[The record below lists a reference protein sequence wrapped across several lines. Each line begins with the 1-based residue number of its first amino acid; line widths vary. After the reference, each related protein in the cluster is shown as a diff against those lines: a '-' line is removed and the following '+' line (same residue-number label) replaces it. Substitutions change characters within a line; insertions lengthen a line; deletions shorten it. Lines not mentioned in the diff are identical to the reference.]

1 MSAPLITEQDAVR
14 LNERV
19 QDKINGRLFL
29 CCNYMPTE
37 NYVISVDARYL
48 TAIQDLYKFSIDT
61 SCVIKNYYRFVP
73 QGDRWKLD
81 GLQRHLDRIQ
91 MLRAVQSHNQSDQN
105 GHIEQQRL
113 KEYQNWV
120 AGILHKASPPDSQED
135 FAALYQE
142 LARMAD
148 EVYRQLELFV
158 DLAAASPD
166 QGKVIQDWI
175 NQTFHWYSNNTR
187 RDLYYGRLENEYIRR
202 ALLSPGQQLDTR
214 PFIIRRKVNRWIEE
228 ALFASVDRKLAEEE
242 NAIEKID
249 AALDPSFSQV
259 KFSSEAQR
267 ASFLAALQEG
277 REAHVQ
283 AKANLEQ
290 QRDGLETMPGSQ
302 YVPHFFKTLKDS
314 LQEIMDDLDEK
325 GQSYTLLPQDLL
337 AMHVDRFFRDVPSPD
352 GDF

>member
-1 MSAPLITEQDAVR
+1 MSTPLITEQDAIR

-19 QDKINGRLFL
+19 QEKINGRLFL

-37 NYVISVDARYL
+37 SYAVSVDARYL

-73 QGDRWKLD
+73 QEERRKLD
-81 GLQRHLDRIQ
+81 GLQRHLDSIQ

-135 FAALYQE
+135 FAALCQE

-148 EVYRQLELFV
+148 EVCRQLELFV
-158 DLAAASPD
+158 DLAAANPD
-166 QGKVIQDWI
+166 QEKVIQDWI
-175 NQTFHWYSNNTR
+175 DQTFCWYSSNTKR
-187 RDLYYGRLENEYIRR
+187 ALYYGRLENEYIRR

-214 PFIIRRKVNRWIEE
+214 PFILRRKVNRWIET

-242 NAIEKID
+242 RAIERID

-267 ASFLAALQEG
+267 ASFRAALQEG
-277 REAHVQ
+277 RDAHVQ
-283 AKANLEQ
+283 AKAALER
-290 QRDGLETMPGSQ
+290 QRGKLEAILSNQ
-302 YVPHFFKTLKDS
+302 YVPHFFETLKDS

-337 AMHVDRFFRDVPSPD
+337 SIHVDRFFRDVPSPD